1 MDGAH
6 DAEQH
11 VAGEIFFGS
20 GQVEVFEAFIVDLH
34 LEDHHEGERAHPQGQ
49 VGHERSHA
57 GTVGV
62 HRIHVFRVDYR
73 GGLHERGD
81 FLRVEGAV
89 AGQAFQHVNAAERFQ
104 VGADGDELVL
114 HLLELLVGVLQRG
127 AGVVR
132 HLVELVEHG
141 GGLVDH
147 GGLAGYGAGQC
158 AGGHGERAQTGV
170 ELGERTG
177 IQRVAGISHAFQRI
191 LRAGVEVGGEFGH
204 AVGRG
209 LCVLAQR
216 FEVVERAS
224 GRVVGVFE
232 LLDDVLVLCVVADVL
247 ELLDEPGVAVGHA
260 LHVADGLLCGAAC
273 GRDGRGHLVDAGG
286 GVAGGLR
293 NQAGTVFQS
302 GVGVGREGIEA
313 VLCGADGGGGVRQSL
328 ARACCG
334 QLHVVHCLT
343 GGLRL
348 LRHVGE
354 LCVKIFDGGADEA
367 YVLLGFV
374 EFCCGFVDEG
384 VGFAVDGVIR
394 GVHGFSEYFADGGDE
409 GVVDGTINGGRALVG
424 DFRGDRARFFVDIVF
439 QRRPV
444 LAVGHDVGEILAEIG
459 GDDDRRIA
467 VAGLYRFHRFGLA
480 HEFPAKLVVVF
491 QRVFDLVA
499 EVHFAE
505 QGVVGAFVDVGHGNF
520 DALGIAI
527 RIPESVDVEPCVQ
540 RRNDG
545 YTDHDDPGGR
555 YGDESFEVTTQNLQ
569 YVAHCLPSPMDVRP
583 CSRVAIRYS

>member
-1 MDGAH
+1 M
-6 DAEQH
+6 
-11 VAGEIFFGS
+11 
-20 GQVEVFEAFIVDLH
+20 
-34 LEDHHEGERAHPQGQ
+34 
-49 VGHERSHA
+49 
-57 GTVGV
+57 
-62 HRIHVFRVDYR
+62 
-73 GGLHERGD
+73 
-81 FLRVEGAV
+81 
-89 AGQAFQHVNAAERFQ
+89 
-104 VGADGDELVL
+104 
-114 HLLELLVGVLQRG
+114 
-127 AGVVR
+127 
-132 HLVELVEHG
+132 
-141 GGLVDH
+141 
-147 GGLAGYGAGQC
+147 
-158 AGGHGERAQTGV
+158 
-170 ELGERTG
+170 
-177 IQRVAGISHAFQRI
+177 
-191 LRAGVEVGGEFGH
+191 
-204 AVGRG
+204 
-209 LCVLAQR
+209 
-216 FEVVERAS
+216 
-224 GRVVGVFE
+224 
-232 LLDDVLVLCVVADVL
+232 
-247 ELLDEPGVAVGHA
+247 
-260 LHVADGLLCGAAC
+260 
-273 GRDGRGHLVDAGG
+273 
-286 GVAGGLR
+286 
-293 NQAGTVFQS
+293 
-302 GVGVGREGIEA
+302 
-313 VLCGADGGGGVRQSL
+313 
-328 ARACCG
+328 
-334 QLHVVHCLT
+334 
-343 GGLRL
+343 

-409 GVVDGTINGGRALVG
+409 GVVDGTVDGGRALIG

-505 QGVVGAFVDVGHGNF
+505 QGVVGALVDVGHGNF

-545 YTDHDDPGGR
+545 YADHDDPSGR

-583 CSRVAIRYS
+583 CWHVAIRYS